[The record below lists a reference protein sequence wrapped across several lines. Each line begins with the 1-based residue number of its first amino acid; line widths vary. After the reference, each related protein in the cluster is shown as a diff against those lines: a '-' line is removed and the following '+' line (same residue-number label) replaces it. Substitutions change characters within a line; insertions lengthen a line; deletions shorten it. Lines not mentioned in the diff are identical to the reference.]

1 MKVCKIIS
9 MIERLIWQP
18 KKLPYLY
25 GMKVKFNDNGEVVI
39 AEGNIGL
46 VTLMRQSA
54 FTTNKTNKEYML
66 SYAARAVL
74 TNNEDIRATSEDDFI
89 NDLIKF
95 KHIEI
100 I

>member
-9 MIERLIWQP
+9 MIERWIWQP

-25 GMKVKFNDNGEVVI
+25 GMKVKFNDNGDVII
-39 AEGNIGL
+39 AEGNVGL

-54 FTTNKTNKEYML
+54 FSTNNTNKEYML
-66 SYAARAVL
+66 SYAARAVIS
-74 TNNEDIRATSEDDFI
+74 NNEDIRATSEDEFI
-89 NDLIKF
+89 EDLIKLN
-95 KHIEI
+95 HIEI

>member
-1 MKVCKIIS
+1 
-9 MIERLIWQP
+9 
-18 KKLPYLY
+18 
-25 GMKVKFNDNGEVVI
+25 
-39 AEGNIGL
+39 
-46 VTLMRQSA
+46 MRQSA